1 MTSTTVSFDSEVLK
15 APATLPPSH
24 LTPNSLER
32 NPMLP
37 PELAHA
43 PSSTPFAATAASHPD
58 PAFPHF
64 HPRPAKG
71 WINDPNGV
79 SFINGRYHV
88 FFQYNPES
96 ARHNH
101 ICWGHV
107 SSPDLVH
114 WDEHPVALRPQPGGP
129 DEFGCWSG
137 VVTDDGGTPTAVYS
151 GVRSGGGHSQVTLA
165 RGSADLV
172 TWMQDGHVAASMP
185 SDVTAVRDPFIFRF
199 NGRRYAIQGAGLASG
214 HAAVLLYSVDD
225 IEDWKYEG
233 IWLTTEHPVA
243 AEFALAQIWECPQL
257 VRVPASG
264 GGGSAGA
271 GTPPKGGAGAGAPP
285 KGGAG
290 AGGAGSSGA
299 GAAPAGGAWA
309 AGAGSSGAGAA
320 PAGGAWAAGAGS
332 SGAGAAPAGGA
343 WAAGA
348 GSSGAGAAPAGGAWA
363 AGAGSSGAGAAP
375 AGGAWAAGAG
385 SSGAGAAPAGG
396 AWAAGA
402 GSSGA
407 GAAPAGGAWAAGAGS
422 SGAGAAPAGGAW
434 AAGAG
439 SSGAGAAPAGGAWA
453 AGAGSSGAGAAPA
466 GGAWAAGAGSSGA
479 GAAPA
484 GGAWA
489 AGAGSSGAGAAPAGG
504 AWAAGAGSS
513 GAGAAPAGGAWAAGA
528 GSSGAGAAP
537 AGGAWTAGAGSSGA
551 GAAPAGGAWTAGAG
565 SSGAEAAPAGGAWTA
580 GADSSGAEAAVSG
593 GAWTAGAGSSGAE
606 AAVSG
611 GAGVAVSGGAGAA
624 DSGTGEDTWVMM
636 FSLWV
641 EGDEHEHASGVGH
654 LIGAL
659 REDSATGLPMFI
671 PRAGGRTD
679 RGRDFYAPQVLAL
692 EDRALLWGWANEGFG
707 RDGRRPR
714 TQDQIDAAGW
724 AGVLT
729 FPRELSVVDDALVVA
744 PAREL
749 DAYRDRGLAKA
760 RGGTVVLPFA
770 AEAVVTPGNSIAAD
784 TGEVRLV
791 LVKTG
796 ENGGYSG
803 SASAR
808 AKGSAGAG
816 GSRGVGGSESALG
829 SQRAGGSESALGSEE
844 AADFRE
850 SERQVVFSESLAADA
865 SLRIFVDAS
874 VVEVYRAN
882 GVATTIRAYPMP
894 DEEWHLELPGRAHAE
909 VWALGLA
916 E

>member
-1 MTSTTVSFDSEVLK
+1 MTSTTISFDSEVLK
-15 APATLPPSH
+15 APATLPPSD

-172 TWMQDGHVAASMP
+172 TWKQDGHVAASMP

-271 GTPPKGGAGAGAPP
+271 GTPPKGGAGAGGAGSP
-285 KGGAG
+285 GAG
-290 AGGAGSSGA
+290 AAPAGAGSSGA
-299 GAAPAGGAWA
+299 GAAPAGAGSSGAGAAPAGGAWTAGAGSSGAEAAPAGGAWA

-332 SGAGAAPAGGA
+332 SGAEAAPAGGA
-343 WAAGA
+343 WTAGA

-363 AGAGSSGAGAAP
+363 AGAGSSGAGAA
-375 AGGAWAAGAG
+375 
-385 SSGAGAAPAGG
+385 
-396 AWAAGA
+396 
-402 GSSGA
+402 
-407 GAAPAGGAWAAGAGS
+407 
-422 SGAGAAPAGGAW
+422 
-434 AAGAG
+434 
-439 SSGAGAAPAGGAWA
+439 
-453 AGAGSSGAGAAPA
+453 
-466 GGAWAAGAGSSGA
+466 
-479 GAAPA
+479 
-484 GGAWA
+484 
-489 AGAGSSGAGAAPAGG
+489 
-504 AWAAGAGSS
+504 
-513 GAGAAPAGGAWAAGA
+513 
-528 GSSGAGAAP
+528 
-537 AGGAWTAGAGSSGA
+537 
-551 GAAPAGGAWTAGAG
+551 
-565 SSGAEAAPAGGAWTA
+565 
-580 GADSSGAEAAVSG
+580 
-593 GAWTAGAGSSGAE
+593 
-606 AAVSG
+606 VSG
-611 GAGVAVSGGAGAA
+611 GAGAAVSGGAGAA
-624 DSGTGEDTWVMM
+624 VSGTGEDTWVMM

-760 RGGTVVLPFA
+760 RGGTVVLPSA

-796 ENGGYSG
+796 GNGGYSG

-816 GSRGVGGSESALG
+816 GSRGVGGSESAPG
-829 SQRAGGSESALGSEE
+829 SQRAGGSESAPGTEE

-850 SERQVVFSESLAADA
+850 SGRQVVFSESLAADA

-909 VWALGLA
+909 VWALGLP